1 VNLLR
6 NVKFVVAVCRFK
18 TNMSG
23 LTISM
28 NNIRRIAN
36 GLVISYHVFI
46 DVKYVEISSWM
57 QMDKKPI
64 LRELKRLELQVASLS
79 GKIPL

>member
-1 VNLLR
+1 MNLLR